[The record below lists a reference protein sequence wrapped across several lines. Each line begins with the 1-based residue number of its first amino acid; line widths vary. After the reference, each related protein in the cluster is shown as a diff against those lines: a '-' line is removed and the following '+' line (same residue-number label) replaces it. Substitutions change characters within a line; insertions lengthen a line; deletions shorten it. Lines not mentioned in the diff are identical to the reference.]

1 MRRFRL
7 NQKLA
12 VGPWIKPL
20 LQGLAALRFLRG
32 TAFDPFGYFAM
43 RRQER
48 RLISWYLALIEEG
61 MRCLTPATRTTVC
74 ELLSL
79 PEQIRGYEQIKE
91 EAIRIT
97 EERAAELSLRLRT
110 GHCGQAED
118 GPARIKTKIGH
129 PAGAS

>member
-32 TAFDPFGYFAM
+32 TVLDPFGHLAV

-48 RLISWYLALIEEG
+48 QLVRWYLALMEEG
-61 MRCLTPATRTTVC
+61 MRCLTPATSATVR

-79 PEQIRGYEQIKE
+79 PEQIRGYEKIKE
-91 EAIRIT
+91 KAIRDT
-97 EERAAELSLRLRT
+97 KEQAAELSLRLRT
-110 GHCGQAED
+110 GHCEQAED
-118 GPARIKTKIGH
+118 GLARMKRKI
-129 PAGAS
+129 A